1 SSRAFLEDPSLV
13 FALSLFTCDSAMSAL
28 SSASS
33 SSCCSLRSLAMLLL
47 LILQLSDASL
57 QFLELLSAAL
67 HSDLLG
73 LVQSMLQVFDGLLHV
88 FLHALQM
95 CAGVTLHLLLDSKG
109 LISAPGLRFQRR
121 LKRLEH
127 PLVVP
132 FGLLHFLIFL
142 SHFALHV
149 SLHLVEL

>member
-1 SSRAFLEDPSLV
+1 
-13 FALSLFTCDSAMSAL
+13 AMSAL

-67 HSDLLG
+67 HSDLLS
-73 LVQSMLQVFDGLLHV
+73 LVQTMLQVFDGLLHV

-95 CAGVTLHLLLDSKG
+95 CIIIAVLAIVQLELSVTLHLLLHSKG

-121 LKRLEH
+121 LKRIEH